1 MIPLEQ
7 IDKVSLK
14 CHRRRIVIECEAF
27 FADPEN
33 MKRFEEWKENR
44 DARRREEEMAGRAD
58 TVRRKE
64 ILQSLSP
71 QGS

>member
-14 CHRRRIVIECEAF
+14 CHRRRIVMECEAF

-33 MKRFEEWKENR
+33 MKRFEEWKAAR
-44 DARRREEEMAGRAD
+44 DEEAA
-58 TVRRKE
+58 RKE
-64 ILQSLSP
+64 DP
-71 QGS
+71 A